1 LDESHDAGRRAFLHA
16 AVVGGLA
23 STVAASSPGLT
34 RAAQQPPA
42 LPSAG
47 ILVNVRD
54 HGVRGDGSTDDTD
67 ALQDLIDSLGPREDG
82 VAGARIYFPPGEYV
96 ISDTL
101 VFRAWSGIVEG
112 GGLGNSPSYSSPGQ
126 ASVIRWDG
134 RDDRP
139 MIRLDDY
146 RFLKITGLRLEGRDG
161 SPPTYAIESSIGRGG
176 GRAGTNAHLIVDN
189 VHIGGY
195 PWSTQGA
202 GAGAVR
208 AGIGFT
214 GDNANNDEFQISNVT
229 IAKCEV
235 GVDLPNS
242 QSIWGTLNNV
252 GLDGATI
259 AGIRTAASFTATNL
273 MFNACAVDLELTSE
287 ATAVIIGHWSE
298 NSRRIIQARGT
309 LGKALIYGGRWLL
322 SPDITDGR
330 FVYHDLCTAQ
340 YGISLCGVEILSSPD
355 RPHPR
360 IYMVGTGGGNGAGRL
375 TMVDC
380 LTSMTLSDFEVSS
393 TPGNSLEVLI
403 MSGSL
408 FLHHRL
414 QGEQSLASAGEGWG
428 IDGPATLHEIDVPG
442 PPSRS
447 PEAKGAHLFVRDDG
461 SGKTQL
467 CVRFATGEVQVIA
480 REP

>member
-1 LDESHDAGRRAFLHA
+1 MDESHDAGRRAFLHA
-16 AVVGGLA
+16 AVAGGIA

-34 RAAQQPPA
+34 RRAQQPPA

-54 HGVRGDGSTDDTD
+54 HGVRGDGSTDDTA
-67 ALQDLIDSLGPREDG
+67 ALQELIDSVGPSEEG
-82 VAGARIYFPPGEYV
+82 VAGARLYFPPGEYV

-101 VFRAWSGIVEG
+101 VFSAWSGIVEG
-112 GGLGNSPSYSSPGQ
+112 GGLGNSPSHSSPGQ
-126 ASVIRWDG
+126 ASVLRWDG
-134 RDDRP
+134 PDDRS

-146 RFLKITGLRLEGRDG
+146 RFLKITGVRLEGRDG

-195 PWSTQGA
+195 PWSTQGP

-208 AGIGFT
+208 SGIGFT

-229 IAKCEV
+229 ITKCAV

-252 GLDGATI
+252 GLDGATV

-273 MFNACAVDLELTSE
+273 MFNACEVDLELTSE

-322 SPDITDGR
+322 SPVINEGR
-330 FVYHDLCTAQ
+330 FIYHDLCTAE
-340 YGISLCGVEILSSPD
+340 YGISLCGVEILNAPD
-355 RPHPR
+355 RRHPK
-360 IYMVGTGGGNGAGRL
+360 IFVVGTGGGDGAGRL

-380 LTSMTLSDFEVSS
+380 LSTMTIDDFDVSS
-393 TPGNSLEVLI
+393 TPGNELEVLI

-408 FLHHRL
+408 FLHRRL
-414 QGEQSLASAGEGWG
+414 QGRESLRSVGEGWRVN
-428 IDGPATLHEIDVPG
+428 GPATLQEIDVPD
-442 PPSRS
+442 PPSGT

-467 CVRFATGEVQVIA
+467 CVRFATGQVQVIA
-480 REP
+480 TEP